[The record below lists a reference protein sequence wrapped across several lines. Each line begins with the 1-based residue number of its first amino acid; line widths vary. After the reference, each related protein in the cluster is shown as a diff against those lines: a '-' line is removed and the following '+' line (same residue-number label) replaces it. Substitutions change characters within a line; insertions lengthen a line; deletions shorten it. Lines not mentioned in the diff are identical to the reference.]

1 MANSLSA
8 LTQQVEKLLG
18 LLKTVDVYAAGGGS
32 GTGGNVMPNSLGKV
46 NSQAPSFWGTVGG
59 SMRGMAVMAGG
70 ASTMMPD
77 VTTTMTRE
85 SGIYGAGVASG
96 GLIGRG
102 ALEKTTRLG
111 LGQFQNIP
119 GATGVVSAMLAGR
132 GMVPGSAVFG
142 RTVTEVGQASRYL
155 NMSNDVA
162 AGAFEGFTSGPT
174 SGMMMRNFGVFTSN
188 PLTGQ
193 VYSQN
198 EIFQQ
203 LKGRFLGGR
212 TTTVERTLESLRRGN
227 LGSNIRNS
235 GLDGAQQSILS
246 SQFIANA
253 MGVNLDFSDPTSV
266 DKLDA
271 MLKDKGY
278 ENPFLSAQRL
288 ISKDDELMETATQP
302 YLAGIKDATGALI
315 ALKDFTNE
323 QLIPS
328 FGQLKATLDMFAGNP
343 TGSGAVGMAI
353 GGGLAAGALGRGMFG
368 NAKAAAAAAAGS
380 KNASMLTKM
389 GGGRALGMGG
399 LAGAALAIPGVVD
412 AVQGG
417 TPGAGIGT
425 AGGSIAGGVL
435 GGMIGQ
441 AVIPIPG
448 VGFLIGS
455 VAGSLLG
462 GAAGSAVGSMFDQK
476 PKGAAGG
483 GGNIDPGPQGNRWTG
498 AYGEPRPYGSGV
510 HEGVDIPLAIGVEIK
525 AVMDGVIS
533 FSGTGGGSLSRG
545 LYITIDHGSGMTTL
559 YSHLSKSFVSKG
571 NTVMKG
577 DVIGLSGNSGFSTG
591 PHLHFGLYRNGKHQ
605 NPNALV
611 GLAYGGGGKKR
622 QYSAGAGVTESE
634 LSSGMT
640 SGSNGASNS
649 VVNNFSSG
657 SSGITAFGSSAKQ
670 ILESVLG
677 SPTGSLGVSPATSS
691 STALPE
697 PIRAPSSSGM
707 MGETNLGSSS
717 SMTGSG
723 NAVGGGYDLGGTNGI
738 DYGSNAISLSKKSGR
753 GNSVLSPNITI
764 NLSIAQA
771 SESEAKKFVTMI
783 KDMLEEDKLV
793 GRMGSK

>member
-32 GTGGNVMPNSLGKV
+32 GTGGNVMPNSLAKV
-46 NSQAPSFWGTVGG
+46 TSQAPGFFGTVGRAMG
-59 SMRGMAVMAGG
+59 GMGVVAGG
-70 ASTMMPD
+70 VSQMMPD
-77 VTTTMTRE
+77 VSMTMTRE

-102 ALEKTTRLG
+102 ALERTTRLG

-271 MLKDKGY
+271 MLKEKGY

-315 ALKDFTNE
+315 ELKNFTRDE
-323 QLIPS
+323 LIPS
-328 FGQLKATLDMFAGNP
+328 FGQLKATLDTFAGNP
-343 TGSGAVGMAI
+343 SGSGAVSGI
-353 GGGLAAGALGRGMFG
+353 LGGVAMGAALGRGILG
-368 NAKAAAAAAAGS
+368 NAMGATAASKAGNSALAMKGGAR
-380 KNASMLTKM
+380 
-389 GGGRALGMGG
+389 GGGMV
-399 LAGAALAIPGVVD
+399 GAAMAIPG
-412 AVQGG
+412 AISAIEQG
-417 TPGAGIGT
+417 TPGAGIGG
-425 AGGSIAGGVL
+425 AAGSIAGGVL

-455 VAGSLLG
+455 MAGSLLG
-462 GAAGSAVGSMFDQK
+462 GAAGNAMGSMFDQK

-510 HEGVDIPLAIGVEIK
+510 HEGVDIPLAIGVDIK

-545 LYITIDHGSGMTTL
+545 LYITIDHGGGMTTL

-677 SPTGSLGVSPATSS
+677 SPTGSLGASPATSS

>member
-18 LLKTVDVYAAGGGS
+18 LLKTVDVYAAGGGA
-32 GTGGNVMPNSLGKV
+32 GAGGNVMPNSLGRV
-46 NSQAPSFWGTVGG
+46 SSQAPSFWGTVGG
-59 SMRGMAVMAGG
+59 SMRGMAVAAGG
-70 ASTMMPD
+70 ASQMMPN
-77 VTTTMTRE
+77 VAETLGRE
-85 SGIYGAGVASG
+85 GALYSAGVSSG
-96 GLIGRG
+96 AIMGRG
-102 ALEKTTRLG
+102 RLENLISRG
-111 LGQFQNIP
+111 LGDFQSAP
-119 GATGVVSAMLAGR
+119 GMTGIISAMLAGR
-132 GMVPGSAVFG
+132 GMVPGTAVFS
-142 RTVTEVGQASRYL
+142 RTAVEVGQANRYL
-155 NMSNDVA
+155 NMNNPDA
-162 AGAFEGFTSGPT
+162 ASAFEGFTSGPT

-188 PLTGQ
+188 PMTGE

-212 TTTVERTLESLRRGN
+212 TTTVERTMESLRRGN

-235 GLDGAQQSILS
+235 GLSGEQQAILS

-266 DKLDA
+266 DKLSA
-271 MLKDKGY
+271 MMKEQGY
-278 ENPFLSAQRL
+278 ENPFLSQYKL
-288 ISKDDELMETATQP
+288 NSKDDALMEAAKDP
-302 YLAGIKDATGALI
+302 YLAGVKDATGALI
-315 ALKDFTNE
+315 ELKNFTE
-323 QLIPS
+323 TELIPS
-328 FGQLKATLDMFAGNP
+328 FGRLKATLDMFAGGP
-343 TGSGAVGMAI
+343 TGAGAVAGVV
-353 GGGLAAGALGRGMFG
+353 GGAVAGGALLRGVLG
-368 NAKAAAAAAAGS
+368 NAKSATAAAAAG
-380 KNASMLTKM
+380 NTKLAM
-389 GGGRALGMGG
+389 AGGAKGGGLI
-399 LAGAALAIPGVVD
+399 GAAAAIPGVISSIE
-412 AVQGG
+412 QG
-417 TPGAGIGT
+417 TPGAGIGG
-425 AGGSIAGGVL
+425 AAGSIAGGVL

-455 VAGSLLG
+455 MAGSFLG
-462 GAAGSAVGSMFDQK
+462 GAAGTAVGSMFDQK

-510 HEGVDIPLAIGVEIK
+510 HEGVDIPLSIGVEIK

-533 FSGTGGGSLSRG
+533 FSGTGGGSMSRG
-545 LYITIDHGSGMTTL
+545 LYITIDHGGGMTTL

-571 NTVMKG
+571 NAVMRG

-605 NPNALV
+605 NPNGLV
-611 GLAYGGGGKKR
+611 GLAYGGGGNKR
-622 QYSAGAGVTESE
+622 QYSAASGVTESD

-640 SGSNGASNS
+640 SGDTSAPSS
-649 VVNNFSSG
+649 VVNNFVTGISG
-657 SSGITAFGSSAKQ
+657 VSGFGGSAKQ
-670 ILESVLG
+670 ILESILG
-677 SPTGSLGVSPATSS
+677 SPGGSLGSSPTTSS
-691 STALPE
+691 STSLPE
-697 PIRAPSSSGM
+697 PIRKPSSSGM
-707 MGETNLGSSS
+707 MGETTLGSST

-723 NAVGGGYDLGGTNGI
+723 SAVGGGYELGGTNGI
-738 DYGSNAISLSKKSGR
+738 DYGSNAINLSKKSSR
-753 GNSVLSPNITI
+753 SASVLSPNITI

-783 KDMLEEDKLV
+783 KDMLEEEKLV

>member
-32 GTGGNVMPNSLGKV
+32 GTGGNVMPNSLAKV
-46 NSQAPSFWGTVGG
+46 NSQAPSFFGTVGRAMG
-59 SMRGMAVMAGG
+59 GMVVV
-70 ASTMMPD
+70 ASGVSQMMPD
-77 VTTTMTRE
+77 VSMTMTRE

-102 ALEKTTRLG
+102 ALERTTRLG

-119 GATGVVSAMLAGR
+119 GATGVVSGILAGR

-278 ENPFLSAQRL
+278 ENPFLSAQKL

-315 ALKDFTNE
+315 ELKNFTRDE
-323 QLIPS
+323 LIPS
-328 FGQLKATLDMFAGNP
+328 FGQLKAALDTFAGNP
-343 TGSGAVGMAI
+343 TGAGAVTAVL
-353 GGGLAAGALGRGMFG
+353 GGV
-368 NAKAAAAAAAGS
+368 
-380 KNASMLTKM
+380 T
-389 GGGRALGMGG
+389 
-399 LAGAALAIPGVVD
+399 AGAAL
-412 AVQGG
+412 GG
-417 TPGAGIGT
+417 GILGNVMGKNVPKSSGKSNFVGMGGKTSPLVKGAGV
-425 AGGSIAGGVL
+425 AGGVL
-435 GGMIGQ
+435 SAGAIATGNMDLTAMSGAGTGAMLGAFAGPKGML
-441 AVIPIPG
+441 
-448 VGFLIGS
+448 VGAI
-455 VAGSLLG
+455 LG
-462 GAAGSAVGSMFDQK
+462 GVVGGINELLQGGKSTG
-476 PKGAAGG
+476 KGGLFSQSTSGATGG
-483 GGNIDPGPQGNRWTG
+483 GGNIDPGPRGRRYTG
-498 AYGEPRPYGSGV
+498 AYGEQRDYGV

-525 AVMDGVIS
+525 AVMDGVVS
-533 FSGTGGGSLSRG
+533 FSGMGSGALSRG
-545 LYITIDHGSGMTTL
+545 LYITIDHGGGRTTL

-571 NTVMKG
+571 NSVMKG
-577 DVIGLSGNSGFSTG
+577 DVIALSGNSGFSTG
-591 PHLHFGLYRNGKHQ
+591 PHLHFGLYVNGKHQ
-605 NPNALV
+605 NPNSLV
-611 GLAYGGGGKKR
+611 GLAYGGGGNKR
-622 QYSAGAGVTESE
+622 QYSAGSNTSESDP
-634 LSSGMT
+634 T
-640 SGSNGASNS
+640 SNAANNS
-649 VVNNFSSG
+649 VVSNFSPG
-657 SSGITAFGSSAKQ
+657 SPGISAFGSSAKQ

-677 SPTGSLGVSPATSS
+677 SGSVSLGASPTTASS
-691 STALPE
+691 AALPE
-697 PIRAPSSSGM
+697 PIRAPSSSGI
-707 MGETNLGSSS
+707 MGETPLGSSS

-738 DYGSNAISLSKKSGR
+738 DYGSNAISLTKKSGR